1 MGGRCC
7 ANPDNDLILPT
18 LPSTTITNRCKAA
31 IADRGVRDTREIVA
45 YDMCKMGMAM
55 VAYTQNNWRTPE
67 IAVRGALVGRW
78 SFDGTDTEP

>member
-1 MGGRCC
+1 VIHAKLLPMIC
-7 ANPDNDLILPT
+7 A
-18 LPSTTITNRCKAA
+18 
-31 IADRGVRDTREIVA
+31 
-45 YDMCKMGMAM
+45 MGMAM